1 MPSNEDP
8 FSEAIQLKK
17 AKKRLLG
24 ALIIL
29 VGLLISSYFF
39 FEDRSLTNSQNIKI
53 SFIDEGGSSTNNDVD
68 QSLENLEVDN
78 FFIQIGIFSDKEK
91 TSKLLSSIQSLG
103 IDCTLEAVVLDGKK
117 KYRVKTGIFESYGE
131 AESALEILKTNKFS
145 GIIKKYN
152 S

>member
-29 VGLLISSYFF
+29 VGLLIFSYFF
-39 FEDRSLTNSQNIKI
+39 LEDRSSTNSQNIKI
-53 SFIDEGGSSTNNDVD
+53 SFIDEGGSSINNDVD
-68 QSLENLEVDN
+68 QSSENLEVDN
-78 FFIQIGIFSDKEK
+78 FFIQIGIFSDEEK

-117 KYRVKTGIFESYGE
+117 KYRVKTGIFESYIE

>member
-29 VGLLISSYFF
+29 VGLVILSYLFL
-39 FEDRSLTNSQNIKI
+39 EDRSLTNSQNLKI
-53 SFIDEGGSSTNNDVD
+53 SFIDEGVSSFNNDID
-68 QSLENLEVDN
+68 YSSEIAEVDS

-91 TSKLLSSIQSLG
+91 TSNLLSSIQSLG
-103 IDCTLEAVVLDGKK
+103 IDCTLEAVVFDGKK
-117 KYRVKTGIFESYGE
+117 KFQVKTGIFQSYSE
-131 AESALEILKTNKFS
+131 AESALEILKSNKFG

>member
-24 ALIIL
+24 ALLIL
-29 VGLLISSYFF
+29 IGLLILSYFF
-39 FEDRSLTNSQNIKI
+39 LEDRSFTHNQNIKI
-53 SFIDEGGSSTNNDVD
+53 SFIDENDSPINNSID
-68 QSLENLEVDN
+68 QSSENFEVDS
-78 FFIQIGIFSDKEK
+78 FFIQVGIFSDKEK
-91 TSKLLSSIQSLG
+91 TLNLLSSIQSFG
-103 IDCTLEAVVLDGKK
+103 IDCTLENIELDGKK
-117 KYRVKTGIFESYGE
+117 MFRVKTGIFESYTD
-131 AESALEILKTNKFS
+131 AETALEILKSNKFS

>member
-29 VGLLISSYFF
+29 VGLLILSYFF
-39 FEDRSLTNSQNIKI
+39 LEDRSSTNSQNIKI
-53 SFIDEGGSSTNNDVD
+53 SFIDEGGSSINNDVD
-68 QSLENLEVDN
+68 HSLENLDVDG
-78 FFIQIGIFSDKEK
+78 FFIQVGIFSDKEK

-103 IDCTLEAVVLDGKK
+103 IDCTLEAVELDGKK
-117 KYRVKTGIFESYGE
+117 KYRIKTGIFESYSE
-131 AESALEILKTNKFS
+131 AESALETLKANKFS

>member
-29 VGLLISSYFF
+29 VGLLIFSYFF
-39 FEDRSLTNSQNIKI
+39 LEDRSPVNSQNIKI
-53 SFIDEGGSSTNNDVD
+53 SFIDEGGSSINNDVD
-68 QSLENLEVDN
+68 QSSENLEVDN

>member
-29 VGLLISSYFF
+29 VSLLIFSYFF
-39 FEDRSLTNSQNIKI
+39 LEDRSSTNSQNIKI
-53 SFIDEGGSSTNNDVD
+53 SFIDEGGSSINNDVD
-68 QSLENLEVDN
+68 QSSENLEVDN

>member
-29 VGLLISSYFF
+29 IGLLILSYFF
-39 FEDRSLTNSQNIKI
+39 LEDRSLIHNQNIKI
-53 SFIDEGGSSTNNDVD
+53 SFIDESDSSINNSID
-68 QSLENLEVDN
+68 QSSENFEVDS
-78 FFIQIGIFSDKEK
+78 FFIQVGIFSDKEK
-91 TSKLLSSIQSLG
+91 TLNLLSSIQSFG
-103 IDCTLEAVVLDGKK
+103 IDCNLETVELDGKK
-117 KYRVKTGIFESYGE
+117 MFRVKTGIFESYTE
-131 AESALEILKTNKFS
+131 AEGALEILKSNKFS

>member
-39 FEDRSLTNSQNIKI
+39 LEDRSPTNSQNLKI
-53 SFIDEGGSSTNNDVD
+53 SFIDEGGISINNDVD
-68 QSLENLEVDN
+68 HSPENIDVDS
-78 FFIQIGIFSDKEK
+78 FFIQIGIFSDKQK
-91 TSKLLSSIQSLG
+91 TSKLILSIQSLG

-117 KYRVKTGIFESYGE
+117 KYRVKTGIFESYSG
-131 AESALEILKTNKFS
+131 AESALEILKSNKFS

>member
-29 VGLLISSYFF
+29 VGLLILSYFF
-39 FEDRSLTNSQNIKI
+39 LEDRSSTNSQNIKI
-53 SFIDEGGSSTNNDVD
+53 SFIDEGGSSIDNDVD
-68 QSLENLEVDN
+68 QSSENLEVDN

-91 TSKLLSSIQSLG
+91 NSINKKNLVQTQISKKRRPI
-103 IDCTLEAVVLDGKK
+103 
-117 KYRVKTGIFESYGE
+117 
-131 AESALEILKTNKFS
+131 ALNEKHKE
-145 GIIKKYN
+145 IKKTKKR
-152 S
+152 

>member
-39 FEDRSLTNSQNIKI
+39 LEDRSSTNSQNIKI
-53 SFIDEGGSSTNNDVD
+53 SFIDEGDSSTNNDVD
-68 QSLENLEVDN
+68 QSSENLEVDN
-78 FFIQIGIFSDKEK
+78 FFIRIGIFSDKEK
-91 TSKLLSSIQSLG
+91 TSKLIY
-103 IDCTLEAVVLDGKK
+103 TVLR
-117 KYRVKTGIFESYGE
+117 Y
-131 AESALEILKTNKFS
+131 
-145 GIIKKYN
+145 
-152 S
+152 

>member
-29 VGLLISSYFF
+29 VGLLIFSYFF
-39 FEDRSLTNSQNIKI
+39 LEDRSSTNSQNIKI
-53 SFIDEGGSSTNNDVD
+53 SFIDEGGSSINNDVD
-68 QSLENLEVDN
+68 QSSENLEVDN
-78 FFIQIGIFSDKEK
+78 FFIQVGIFSDKEK

>member
-8 FSEAIQLKK
+8 FSVAIQLKK

-29 VGLLISSYFF
+29 VILLIFSYFF
-39 FEDRSLTNSQNIKI
+39 LEDRSSTNSQNLKI
-53 SFIDEGGSSTNNDVD
+53 SFIDEGVRSINNDID
-68 QSLENLEVDN
+68 HSLDNPEVDS

-117 KYRVKTGIFESYGE
+117 KYRVKTGTFESYSE

>member
-29 VGLLISSYFF
+29 IGLLIFSYFF
-39 FEDRSLTNSQNIKI
+39 LEDRSSTNSQNIKI
-53 SFIDEGGSSTNNDVD
+53 SFIDEGVRSINNDID
-68 QSLENLEVDN
+68 QSSENLEVDS

-117 KYRVKTGIFESYGE
+117 KYRVKTWTFESYSE

>member
-29 VGLLISSYFF
+29 VGLLIFSYFF
-39 FEDRSLTNSQNIKI
+39 LEDRSLTNSQNLKI
-53 SFIDEGGSSTNNDVD
+53 SFIDEGDSSVNNDVD
-68 QSLENLEVDN
+68 HSSENLEVDS
-78 FFIQIGIFSDKEK
+78 FFIQVGIFSDKEK

-117 KYRVKTGIFESYGE
+117 KFRVKTGIFESYNE
-131 AESALEILKTNKFS
+131 AESALEILKSNKFS

>member
-29 VGLLISSYFF
+29 IGLLILSYFF
-39 FEDRSLTNSQNIKI
+39 LEDRSFTHNQNIKI
-53 SFIDEGGSSTNNDVD
+53 SFIDESDSSINNSID
-68 QSLENLEVDN
+68 QSSENFEVDS
-78 FFIQIGIFSDKEK
+78 FFIQVGIFSDKEK
-91 TSKLLSSIQSLG
+91 TLNLLSSIQSFG
-103 IDCTLEAVVLDGKK
+103 IDCTLETVELDGKK
-117 KYRVKTGIFESYGE
+117 MFRVKTGIFESYTE
-131 AESALEILKTNKFS
+131 AEGALEILKSNKFS